1 MTDGGERFTVK
12 GIRTAECPVSLIK
25 GASSNWVETFSRMK
39 RMKENGA
46 ALFGSDL
53 SQWPARTVAAM
64 DVLET
69 ENLRYEQAEREAL
82 EKGRK

>member
-1 MTDGGERFTVK
+1 
-12 GIRTAECPVSLIK
+12 
-25 GASSNWVETFSRMK
+25 
-39 RMKENGA
+39 MKENGA